1 MTTHLI
7 SSLRLGGIRLSSPI
21 AGALAADSHSFLRQ
35 LEQLALR
42 QYVDVV
48 DESSSLQGGVET
60 VSFYLRPGLA
70 QVWAPGQDSTG
81 LAAQLSLD
89 TEHRAGD
96 LEREIVLA
104 MLLGP
109 VAFEFPNHAELACSV
124 RVRRN
129 TVLAARKTALAFH
142 TSAAERPEDCWTYD
156 TARGFTVRPGQALI
170 PALVK
175 ASQPE
180 VSGKRYSFSCYR
192 ATEYVLLLALAQEL
206 EHNNPPLLAALQR
219 QWERRALMA
228 EEFQRVFLREY
239 GSLQAPLPLNYY
251 VPGDRVWFRNPD
263 AQSSDVAGYEGSWVI
278 YLGSGLFS
286 NFWTQGRP
294 YTLTAKCLEL
304 FHWRHATYTAP
315 SGELCIDESIVDA
328 RVKASLADPAELA
341 QILESMLQ
349 LRGPQGVYEFG
360 GCLDA
365 SREYPRQLCPGSAGL
380 VLPAA

>member
-1 MTTHLI
+1 MTTRII
-7 SSLRLGGIRLSSPI
+7 SSPRLGGIRLSSPS
-21 AGALAADSHSFLRQ
+21 AGALAADSQGFLSQ
-35 LEQLALR
+35 LEQLDLR
-42 QYVDVV
+42 HYVDVV
-48 DESSSLQGGVET
+48 DESSLLPGGAEK
-60 VSFYLRPGLA
+60 SFQLRPGLA
-70 QVWAPGQDSTG
+70 QTWAPGLDTTG

-89 TEHRAGD
+89 TERRAGD

-109 VAFEFPNHAELACSV
+109 VAFEFPDHAELACSV

-129 TVLAARKTALAFH
+129 IVLAARKTALDFH
-142 TSAAERPEDCWTYD
+142 TSATERPEDCWTYD
-156 TARGFTVRPGQALI
+156 AARGFTVRPGQALI
-170 PALVK
+170 AALAK
-175 ASQPE
+175 ATQPE
-180 VSGKRYSFSCYR
+180 VSGKRYAFSCYR

-206 EHNNPPLLAALQR
+206 AHSNRPLLGALQR

-228 EEFQRVFLREY
+228 EEFQHVFLREY
-239 GSLQAPLPLNYY
+239 GSLDAPLPLNYY

-263 AQSSDVAGYEGSWVI
+263 AHSSDVAGYEGSWVI
-278 YLGSGLFS
+278 YLGNGLFS

-304 FHWRHATYTAP
+304 FHWRHATYTDPA
-315 SGELCIDESIVDA
+315 GELCIDEGIVEA
-328 RVKASLADPAELA
+328 RVKATLANPAELA

-365 SREYPRQLCPGSAGL
+365 SREYPRRLCPGSADL